1 MLVNDLF
8 EDKFNLSEMAEE
20 LSDIVTAREMIG
32 QAIQD
37 SKQFKH
43 RYFEFLKYI
52 REMLYCNFCKSE
64 QRNMVKLMNI
74 FSLHCKKLISK
85 YYYGHK
91 SCSKCQDSTRVFL
104 KEK

>member
-43 RYFEFLKYI
+43 RYFEFLKYL
-52 REMLYCNFCKSE
+52 REKHGEEY
-64 QRNMVKLMNI
+64 
-74 FSLHCKKLISK
+74 
-85 YYYGHK
+85 
-91 SCSKCQDSTRVFL
+91 STRVHQKAAKL
-104 KEK
+104 AIAKERD